1 MAIIGIFGYAGSG
14 KDSVGT
20 TIQYLNCTNTT
31 NITLCEILA
40 DPKHHE
46 WWMED
51 QSGWEIKKWAG
62 KLKDIASMI
71 TGIPVE
77 KFEDQEFKK
86 TNLPSEWDTLE
97 PYESDAPWVG
107 DEEVLEM
114 PMTVRDLLQ
123 KLGTDAMRNGL
134 HENVWVNAL
143 MADYKM
149 HKEHFNDIA
158 NGRETGDGYPNWI
171 ITDTRFPNEAQ
182 AIKEKGG
189 VVIKVERPGV
199 GPVNDHPS
207 EVALKDYSFDYII
220 NNDGSLD
227 DLKEKVKD
235 FLNSQCFAAL

>member
-62 KLKDIASMI
+62 KLKYVASLL
-71 TGIPVE
+71 TGIPIE

-86 TNLPSEWDTLE
+86 TNLPPEWNTLE

-107 DEEVLEM
+107 EEEVLEM

-143 MADYKM
+143 MADYKP
-149 HKEHFNDIA
+149 
-158 NGRETGDGYPNWI
+158 GPLYRVPNWI

-199 GPVNDHPS
+199 GPVNNHPS
-207 EVALKDYSFDYII
+207 ETALKDYPFDYVIH
-220 NNDGSLD
+220 NDGSIN
-227 DLKEKVKD
+227 DLKDKVRE
-235 FLNSQCFAAL
+235 FLDSECFTAL